1 MSKFEIHIGDAGEVR
16 EATEAED
23 EVLQEHLDETPKCQ
37 GRKIR
42 DDGVN
47 TTLGGRPRLRCTA
60 CGVGMTVRV
69 RLF

>member
-1 MSKFEIHIGDAGEVR
+1 MRRFEIEIGDTGEVR
-16 EATEAED
+16 EATEAEA
-23 EVLQEHLDETPKCQ
+23 EAIQEHLDENPKCR

-47 TTLGGRPRLRCTA
+47 TTLGARPRLRCTD
-60 CGVGMTVRV
+60 CGVGMTVRM